1 MRSMVLWAFIFGLA
15 ATLPASGSQRMVLI
29 EMQTNTGCPGCK
41 AADSVLDQ
49 MIAAHPN
56 EFIAVRYHAWWPSSS
71 DPFYMFNPSENSA
84 RIRYYPPHTDGYRYM
99 PYAWIDGVVRG
110 GYNYASWWSMIQNRR
125 LVSSPLEINLS
136 GVYFQL
142 SRSGTLVIR
151 IVATGTVGL
160 DSLFVRTALI
170 QNGIYYQ
177 APNGSLWHHQTMRDM
192 IPDTL
197 GLRRTLVQGDTIE
210 ISLPF
215 SVSSQLVWQ
224 NCELVVWVQSDRT
237 REILQSAKIGL
248 PAILYDLTAFRLES
262 PFNRSNIR
270 NCYPVFCWHPSFD
283 TTMGGQV
290 SYRVY
295 WSLSP
300 SFTNPFITDSTFDTT
315 LQSPV
320 CLYYDSTYYWKVL
333 AFTGT
338 GASRFSEDTYQLTIR
353 HPCEYTPGDINGDG
367 NVLGSDVTFG
377 VRYFKGIGANPPDSC
392 YDDSLPGNHFLYI
405 AGDVNDDCQFRGS
418 DITRLVAYFKG
429 LTNLLYCHLT
439 PPSGTPRMSRRGHA
453 TPDR

>member
-1 MRSMVLWAFIFGLA
+1 
-15 ATLPASGSQRMVLI
+15 
-29 EMQTNTGCPGCK
+29 
-41 AADSVLDQ
+41 
-49 MIAAHPN
+49 
-56 EFIAVRYHAWWPSSS
+56 
-71 DPFYMFNPSENSA
+71 
-84 RIRYYPPHTDGYRYM
+84 M
-99 PYAWIDGVVRG
+99 P
-110 GYNYASWWSMIQNRR
+110 
-125 LVSSPLEINLS
+125 SPLEINLS

-142 SRSGTLVIR
+142 SRSGTLEVKIIATDVIS
-151 IVATGTVGL
+151 L
-160 DSLFVRTALI
+160 DSLYVRTALI

-197 GLRRTLVQGDTIE
+197 GLRRTLVQGDTVE

-215 SVSSQLVWQ
+215 TIPSQLVWQ

-248 PAILYDLTAFRLES
+248 PAILYDLTAFRLQS
-262 PFNRSNIR
+262 PANHSNIR
-270 NCYPVFCWHPSFD
+270 TCYPLFCWHPSFD
-283 TTMGGQV
+283 TLTGSQV
-290 SYRVY
+290 FYRVY

-300 SFTNPFITDSTFDTT
+300 SFSSPFITDSTFDTT

-333 AFTGT
+333 AATSG

-367 NVLGSDVTFG
+367 NVLGGDVTFG
-377 VRYFKGIGANPPDSC
+377 VRYFKGIGSNPPDSC
-392 YDDSLPGNHFLYI
+392 YDDSLPGNHFLYM

-429 LTNLLYCHLT
+429 FTNLLYCHLT
-439 PPSGTPRMSRRGHA
+439 PPSGTPRVFRRNSQ
-453 TPDR
+453 TPAE